1 MTNSKQP
8 EVVTALP
15 GDVFIN
21 HNVATEA
28 RQKASAK
35 VSRANVVNLR
45 DDPEAKAAFLST
57 FSAGEEKRIM
67 RKVNKVFFLLT
78 GIMYL
83 IKQVK
88 SMSHH
93 IPVQILT
100 SLQVDQNNA
109 TNVRVLQAGK
119 PSNIMK
125 ELKMSSNEYNWVGS
139 IYGVISGRFW
149 ST

>member
-1 MTNSKQP
+1 
-8 EVVTALP
+8 
-15 GDVFIN
+15 
-21 HNVATEA
+21 
-28 RQKASAK
+28 
-35 VSRANVVNLR
+35 
-45 DDPEAKAAFLST
+45 
-57 FSAGEEKRIM
+57 M